1 MLMTFLGAA
10 LVLIGYMLGYKHAS
24 KEYPMPILPSK
35 FRPETSLDR
44 KLARVAREI
53 AEAKPKGLSLDE
65 FRFGKHEFNGA
76 AGANERAT
84 GLVPNAADEA
94 PAGPPSKPTE
104 QATPAAGFKAGDRVR
119 MRYKNGMECDGVI
132 LFASKMFPGEWECKP
147 FSMNRPHG
155 IFGADQLERIPS
167 EPSPPTPVEGGW
179 VLWHGGP
186 TPEFN
191 GKVRVKFAD
200 GFDTTAKEKWSDR
213 AWAQEHIGRDA
224 DCNIVAFSWY

>member
-1 MLMTFLGAA
+1 
-10 LVLIGYMLGYKHAS
+10 
-24 KEYPMPILPSK
+24 MPILPSK

-104 QATPAAGFKAGDRVR
+104 QATPAAGFKVGDRVR

-167 EPSPPTPVEGGW
+167 EPSPPTPVEVEWIPHKPGDPCPIPG
-179 VLWHGGP
+179 VRSFVARFDRK
-186 TPEFN
+186 FN
-191 GKVRVKFAD
+191 GTTDEVRRHSLALDYWSAQGFGRKV
-200 GFDTTAKEKWSDR
+200 
-213 AWAQEHIGRDA
+213 
-224 DCNIVAFSWY
+224 VAYKLLPC